1 MWRWTGFNLGLD
13 LIVTYDRHCL
23 SLKRNQ
29 VCCTSTFFCRFE
41 MLRHTLSH
49 ISTILDIMLS
59 LEARDWGGN
68 CLTDW
73 RVGLKLL

>member
-29 VCCTSTFFCRFE
+29 VMHVSTFFDPQNAPKNMKKSMEKRQP
-41 MLRHTLSH
+41 
-49 ISTILDIMLS
+49 
-59 LEARDWGGN
+59 
-68 CLTDW
+68 
-73 RVGLKLL
+73 